1 MSLMEMEMEMEM
13 VMVMVMV
20 MMDGATSEKMRCK
33 YKPIFIQYI
42 HEEIYVLV

>member
-33 YKPIFIQYI
+33 YKPIFIYP
-42 HEEIYVLV
+42 